1 MKESK
6 VFREEIFNK
15 AKKIIRK
22 MQDATGSRIDY
33 LADELDFL
41 ISQNP
46 WLEERG
52 ASTSGKRTTPLG
64 EFVAEELLE
73 QE

>member
-1 MKESK
+1 
-6 VFREEIFNK
+6 
-15 AKKIIRK
+15 